1 MLEEATDAEVNL
13 DFQKVLSNNN
23 VSYRSFKSNM
33 GWTIQ
38 REQSSAN
45 PKKKLEEWLSIYQ
58 LSVRATW
65 LHWTWSCFHPLCHQ
79 VVDTEA
85 AGESLLLEI
94 QRSLVSLSEETR
106 TAVNKPV
113 SYGNWWKAC
122 CVCWTEFWQDEPRLT
137 KSFRPSTQQLTTCCS
152 LGSQAV
158 VSVCFQHVMQHHRRQ
173 TEQPVKPKSCQINE
187 GTFNWLFSEWWRSS
201 SGSEWNSVEFVVIL
215 WNDFS
220 LFVTEPFFILF
231 S

>member
-1 MLEEATDAEVNL
+1 MLEESTDAEVNL

-45 PKKKLEEWLSIYQ
+45 PKKKLEEWVWVFIS
-58 LSVRATW
+58 SVFEQHDFTEPEAVFIHYVIKSST
-65 LHWTWSCFHPLCHQ
+65 LKQPENLCCLKSNVHSSLCLKRPGQ
-79 VVDTEA
+79 
-85 AGESLLLEI
+85 LLLNPSLMETDEKPVVFVE
-94 QRSLVSLSEETR
+94 QSSDRTDLVSL
-106 TAVNKPV
+106 
-113 SYGNWWKAC
+113 KAS
-122 CVCWTEFWQDEPRLT
+122 DL
-137 KSFRPSTQQLTTCCS
+137 RPNNSDSCCS

-173 TEQPVKPKSCQINE
+173 TEQPVKPKSCKINE
-187 GTFNWLFSEWWRSS
+187 GTFDWLFSEWWRSS

-215 WNDFS
+215 
-220 LFVTEPFFILF
+220 
-231 S
+231 